1 MKATFRYP
9 FSAAHRLHSDQ
20 LSEDDNWRVYGR
32 CNNPFGHGHNYTVE
46 VTVSGEPNA
55 ETGMVVDRNQLD
67 TMVKEEILSR
77 VEHTNLNVQV
87 AEMKDLVPTTENVAY
102 VFAEWLRRG
111 WPRHFSSQDVKLDR
125 IRIYETRN
133 NRFEI
138 EAHEVKQ

>member
-1 MKATFRYP
+1 MKLTFRYP

-55 ETGMVVDRNQLD
+55 ETGMVVDRNLLD

-87 AEMKDLVPTTENVAY
+87 GEMKNLVPTTENLAY
-102 VFAEWLRRG
+102 VFAEWLRKG
-111 WPRHFSSQDVKLDR
+111 WTRHFSSQDVKFDR

>member
-1 MKATFRYP
+1 MKVTFRYP

-32 CNNPFGHGHNYTVE
+32 CNNPFGHGHNYTLE
-46 VTVSGEPNA
+46 VTVQGEPD
-55 ETGMVVDRNQLD
+55 EESGLVVDRKQLD
-67 TMVKEEILSR
+67 SLVQQEILSR
-77 VEHTNLNVQV
+77 VEHTNLNIQV
-87 AEMKDLVPTTENVAY
+87 AELRDLVPTTENVAY

-111 WPRHFSSQDVKLDR
+111 WSRHFSQQDVTFNR